1 MKILVLGSGGREH
14 ALSWKLV
21 QSPLVEELFVAPGNP
36 GTAALTLTNG
46 KHVVN
51 VALSPANFSA
61 VRTVLLQY
69 HIDML
74 VVGPEE
80 PLVNGIR
87 DFCQKDPQLSGVLVV
102 GPGSDGARLEG
113 SKDYAKGFMSSYD
126 IPTARYRTFDAE
138 HYAEACLF
146 LETMKPPYVLKADGL
161 AAGKGVLIE
170 TDLQQAKSHLK
181 EIMDGKFGAA
191 GNKVVLEE
199 FLEGVEVSVFILTDG
214 LHYKILPEAKDYKR
228 IGEHDSGLNT
238 GGMGAVSPVPFAGRD
253 FMRKVEERIIR
264 PTLSGLQKEGCDY
277 RGFIF
282 FGLMNCAGDPY
293 LIEYNVR
300 MGDPETES
308 VMLRLHGDLA
318 AACAALKNRDL
329 EKTDLSMHD
338 QHSVTVVAVS
348 GGYPGSYVK
357 GYDIEGLDLI
367 REATVFHMGTA
378 GEQKVKTAGGRV
390 LAVSAL
396 APTPEQAREK
406 AYAELSRISFMNMY
420 YRKDI
425 GEDLLNRQ
433 TP

>member
-14 ALSWKLV
+14 ALAWKLV

-46 KHVVN
+46 KHVAN
-51 VALSPANFSA
+51 VALSTTNFPA
-61 VRTVLLQY
+61 VRAALLQY

-80 PLVNGIR
+80 PLVKGIK
-87 DFCQKDPQLSGVLVV
+87 DFCLEDPSLSHVLVV

-113 SKDYAKGFMSSYD
+113 SKDYAKRFMSAYN
-126 IPTARYRTFDAE
+126 IPTARYQTFDAD
-138 HYAEACLF
+138 HYREACLF
-146 LETMKPPYVLKADGL
+146 LETMHSPYVLKADGL

-170 TDLQQAKSHLK
+170 SDLQQACQHLK
-181 EIMDGKFGAA
+181 EILDGKFGAA

-199 FLEGVEVSVFILTDG
+199 FLEGIEVSVFVLTDG
-214 LHYKILPEAKDYKR
+214 VHYKILPEAKDYKR
-228 IGEHDSGLNT
+228 IGEQDSGLNT
-238 GGMGAVSPVPFAGRD
+238 GGMGAVSPVPFAGAD
-253 FMRKVEERIIR
+253 FMKKVEERIIR

-282 FGLMNCAGDPY
+282 FGLMNCAGNPY

-308 VMLRLHGDLA
+308 VVMRLQGDLA
-318 AACAALKNRDL
+318 AACAALKNKSL
-329 EKTDLSMHD
+329 EKTDLTVNSK
-338 QHSVTVVAVS
+338 HSVTVVTVS
-348 GGYPGSYVK
+348 GGYPESYEK
-357 GYDIEGLDLI
+357 GYEIKGLD
-367 REATVFHMGTA
+367 RVQNATVFHMGTT
-378 GEQKVKTAGGRV
+378 GDQQIKTAGGRV
-390 LAVSAL
+390 LAISAM
-396 APTPEQAREK
+396 ASTAEKAREK
-406 AYAELSRISFMNMY
+406 AYGELSRISFRDMY

-425 GEDLLNRQ
+425 GEDLMNMQ